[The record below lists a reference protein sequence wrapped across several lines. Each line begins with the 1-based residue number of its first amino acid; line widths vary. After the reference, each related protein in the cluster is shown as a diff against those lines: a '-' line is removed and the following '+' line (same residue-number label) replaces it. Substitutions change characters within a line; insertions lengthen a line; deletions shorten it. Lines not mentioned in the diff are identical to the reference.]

1 MDGRGVQLNGPIN
14 GPVSFRVCFFVW
26 DMIYRTLTLF
36 TDFNMLPDDTYEL
49 KRKREE
55 ETKYELF
62 HGPGCYNPAEAEC
75 LIPDPV
81 ENASGW
87 ILKHPKYSK
96 WRSGEHPWRRFLWI
110 SGMAGTGKSDIA
122 KSIIRDL
129 SFSDPQHHHCRRPQN
144 PTLVLSYFFQLG
156 HTSSNLAQG
165 LLSQLV
171 QAQPSLV
178 CHIEPEFTFCKALG
192 GLFNSR
198 NEARLWKI
206 LHSSLTYL
214 AHDDVCFVI
223 NALHQYSGDVL
234 ELYGRIKALAS
245 SNGRHSFK
253 VVLTSRPLTL
263 WDRIQSSCDIIYL
276 DSPDELRA
284 INPDIRDFVPIASV
298 GSTTTTSQTLT
309 IPIEKP

>member
-1 MDGRGVQLNGPIN
+1 
-14 GPVSFRVCFFVW
+14 
-26 DMIYRTLTLF
+26 
-36 TDFNMLPDDTYEL
+36 
-49 KRKREE
+49 
-55 ETKYELF
+55 
-62 HGPGCYNPAEAEC
+62 
-75 LIPDPV
+75 
-81 ENASGW
+81 
-87 ILKHPKYSK
+87 
-96 WRSGEHPWRRFLWI
+96 
-110 SGMAGTGKSDIA
+110 MAGTGKSDIA